1 MRRQEQF
8 LHQKACQGV
17 VVVAVV
23 AAQAQAALF
32 PREGHTAAHLVL
44 MIQERDLASSSKSRF
59 VDRRKICFTLL
70 ERLQPACKR
79 CLSRATWPATP
90 REPLMISEFSFS
102 VALKR

>member
-8 LHQKACQGV
+8 LNQKAGQGV

-23 AAQAQAALF
+23 AAKAALL

-44 MIQERDLASSSKSRF
+44 MIQERDLAPSSKSRF
-59 VDRRKICFTLL
+59 VDRRIICFTLL